1 MSLAPCRLTPNCADG
16 VANVKARRPGLNTNT
31 DTTDAATQY
40 YDYDVID
47 GSGNDIGSVDNVWV
61 DDATDALEFVGVK
74 TGWIFGQTHVIPIEN
89 AQIDDANQTITVP
102 YSEDQIKNA
111 PNFPSDATLSAAD
124 EDQIYSYYGMDRST
138 QESPTGYAAGG
149 QTGTTTTQTTQTTGS
164 YGQTDLPSE
173 PTEVDMT
180 TSEEQVQVGKRTV
193 QAGDVRLRKVVRTEH
208 QDVPVELRREEV
220 NIERVPAGDATVPDD
235 AFEEQEI
242 DIPVMEEQ
250 PVVGKQTVVTGGV
263 RVTKDVETQTQTVGA
278 DVRSTD
284 VEVEGD
290 DDLDDDTN
298 ND

>member
-1 MSLAPCRLTPNCADG
+1 VT
-16 VANVKARRPGLNTNT
+16 TNN
-31 DTTDAATQY
+31 DATAAQY
-40 YDYDVID
+40 YDYDVLDSD
-47 GSGNDIGSVDNVWV
+47 GTNIGSVDNVWV
-61 DDATDALEFVGVK
+61 DEATNAPEFVGVK

-208 QDVPVELRREEV
+208 QEVPVELRREDIE
-220 NIERVPAGDATVPDD
+220 IERVPADQVSGTVPDN
-235 AFEEQEI
+235 AWEEKTI

-263 RVTKDVETQTQTVGA
+263 RVSKDVETQTQTVGA

-290 DDLDDDTN
+290 DDLDDDTAGS
-298 ND
+298 

>member
-1 MSLAPCRLTPNCADG
+1 
-16 VANVKARRPGLNTNT
+16 
-31 DTTDAATQY
+31 
-40 YDYDVID
+40 
-47 GSGNDIGSVDNVWV
+47 
-61 DDATDALEFVGVK
+61 
-74 TGWIFGQTHVIPIEN
+74 VIPIEN

-102 YSEDQIKNA
+102 YSEDQIENA
-111 PNFPSDATLSAAD
+111 PNFPTDATLSASD

-138 QESPTGYAAGG
+138 QQSPTGYAAGG
-149 QTGTTTTQTTQTTGS
+149 QTGTATTQTTDTTGS